1 LAESRLLY
9 LHTLDL
15 NLDLNV
21 NVSANLRAQRF
32 KRFLYFV
39 SPFLYLCVP
48 VASNLA
54 DFLNL
59 LLNLFLECFPGLHL
73 FGSFGPHHESIYL
86 VLLLPNVLEFLKRYV
101 SELREPLDSTEL
113 LLRLVHLVL
122 HLRDVSL
129 YLLVRLCLDLKPDFL
144 DLLLGWRWVSDG
156 RGCREGSIWNIQFGE
171 VGGT

>member
-1 LAESRLLY
+1 MAESRLLY
-9 LHTLDL
+9 LHAFNL

-21 NVSANLRAQRF
+21 NVSANLRTQRF

-54 DFLNL
+54 DFFNL

-86 VLLLPNVLEFLKRYV
+86 VLLLPDVLEFLKRYV
-101 SELREPLDSTEL
+101 SELREALDSTEL
-113 LLRLVHLVL
+113 LLGLVHLVL
-122 HLRDVSL
+122 HLRDIGF
-129 YLLVRLCLDLKPDFL
+129 YLLVRLCLDLKPNFL
-144 DLLLGWRWVSDG
+144 DLLLGWRRVSDG
-156 RGCREGSIWNIQFGE
+156 RGCWEGSIWNIKFGE
-171 VGGT
+171 VSGT